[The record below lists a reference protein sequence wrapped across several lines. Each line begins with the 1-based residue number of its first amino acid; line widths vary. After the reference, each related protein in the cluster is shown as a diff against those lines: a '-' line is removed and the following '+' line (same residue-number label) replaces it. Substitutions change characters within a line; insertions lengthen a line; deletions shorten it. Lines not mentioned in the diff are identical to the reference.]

1 MEKNTKGATGKRKRK
16 NMHRKGGRNWGKGG
30 REEERGREGQR
41 ERERRLI
48 FWKE

>member
-30 REEERGREGQR
+30 REEERAHKMSGLLGEDVS
-41 ERERRLI
+41 L
-48 FWKE
+48 